1 MPRFPTVARLAPL
14 VLIGVTLQLCA
25 QNTTSLTRPAK
36 AAADLGPTPPIAPV
50 SKAEPDMTEIK
61 LMALFDKNGDHQLD
75 ATERQAALAY
85 LAQHPLIAAPVRPG
99 RPVPVQ
105 PVVAGLEPT
114 KRGQALTPGT
124 GENIPSEDLFDPKIL
139 RTLFLNFA
147 DADWEHELAEFARTD
162 VQVPARLEVDGTILN
177 DVGVRFRPPGIGE
190 VFPSGYKRTLL
201 LKLDFTATGQQLSG
215 HHQLQLLA
223 SADDPTLLRTVL
235 FHQVA
240 REYIAAPADAMVRV
254 VINGEDWGVYTNMEP
269 FDELFVRK
277 KINKVAGAFWTAG
290 PGANLDYL
298 GDDPEAYRSRY
309 QLESTENPAAWAR
322 LIELCKFLH
331 QPTDDDTG
339 HALAAIIDVDSTLRY
354 FALQNALINQDGYG
368 GTTGGYGLFLAG
380 DGRFRL
386 IPLEAEHSFRLLQ
399 VTEYD
404 QPAPRRGRKQPP
416 GQAENR
422 EGRPG
427 DQPGDDDEREAAL
440 LRPYLHK
447 EFPKQSG
454 TNLAV
459 LLSYSLIAKADSD
472 QDEKVTAEEWHDF
485 ANSWYIVM
493 DEDQAGRLTRE
504 QFIRKVRLLVT
515 PPSVIDGRTTQTFGQ
530 EDAAAEIGGDFLRVI
545 DVDHDGY
552 VTREKMTA
560 AFDRLFVEWTG
571 RKSSPLTQPVLQ
583 KGLSAFFSKSIF
595 MADQT
600 FIPTAK
606 TKSGGLEDS
615 HQNERE
621 GRGGGRKR
629 GGQGDGGG
637 GSGANIGPFHL
648 GLPRRG
654 DDSDSSRTVV
664 TYGEQLDALD
674 GAKDATKPLLAKL
687 LSLPHW
693 RTRYSNYLSQ
703 FTDDSLLWSKLGPV
717 AKQYHDLI
725 AAEVRQ
731 ETHKPFSYERFVQ
744 ELDQDPAQGSGRQDE
759 RQSLKSFLMI
769 RRSYLMKKGADFG
782 SN

>member
-1 MPRFPTVARLAPL
+1 MPRRPSVARLAAGML
-14 VLIGVTLQLCA
+14 LGVTLRLCA
-25 QNTTSLTRPAK
+25 QNTTLLTHPAK
-36 AAADLGPTPPIAPV
+36 TAVDLAPTPPIAPV
-50 SKAEPDMTEIK
+50 SKAEPDMTELK
-61 LMALFDKNGDHQLD
+61 LLARFDTNGDHQLD
-75 ATERQAALAY
+75 ATERQAALTY
-85 LAQHPLIAAPVRPG
+85 LAQHPLIEAPVRSG

-105 PVVAGLEPT
+105 PVAAGLEPT
-114 KRGQALTPGT
+114 KRGQTLTPEPGDK
-124 GENIPSEDLFDPKIL
+124 IPPDDLFDPKTL
-139 RTLFLNFA
+139 RTLFLTFA
-147 DADWEHELAEFARTD
+147 DADWERELAEFARTD
-162 VQVPARLEVDGTILN
+162 VQVPARLEVDGKILN
-177 DVGVRFRPPGIGE
+177 DVGVRFRPPGKGE
-190 VFPSGYKRTLL
+190 VFPAGYKRTLL
-201 LKLDFTATGQQLSG
+201 LKLDYTAAGQQLAG

-223 SADDPTLLRTVL
+223 SAGDPTLLRTVL

-240 REYIAAPADAMVRV
+240 REYIAAPADALVRV
-254 VINGEDWGVYTNMEP
+254 VVNGEDWGVYTNMEP
-269 FDELFVRK
+269 FDELFIQK
-277 KINKVAGAFWTAG
+277 KINKVVRAFWTTS

-298 GDDPEAYRSRY
+298 GDDPAAYRSRY
-309 QLESTENPAAWAR
+309 HLESTENSAAWER
-322 LIELCKFLH
+322 LIELCKILH

-339 HALAAIIDVDSTLRY
+339 HALAAIIDTDSTLRY
-354 FALQNALINQDGYG
+354 LALQNALINQDGYG
-368 GTTGGYGLFLAG
+368 GTTGRYGLFLAG

-386 IPLEAEHSFRLLQ
+386 IPMEAEHSFRLLQ

-404 QPAPRRGRKQPP
+404 QPAPRRGRPQAAS
-416 GQAENR
+416 QAENR
-422 EGRPG
+422 EARSGDKPG
-427 DQPGDDDEREAAL
+427 EEDEKEAAL
-440 LRPYLHK
+440 LRSFLHK
-447 EFPKQSG
+447 EYPKQSG

-472 QDEKVTAEEWHDF
+472 QDDKVTAEEWHDF

-493 DEDQAGRLTRE
+493 DEDQAGRLTRD
-504 QFIRKVRLLVT
+504 QFIRKIRLLVT
-515 PPSVIDGRTTQTFGQ
+515 PPSVIDGRTIQTFGQ

-545 DVDHDGY
+545 DVDHDGF

-571 RKSSPLTQPVLQ
+571 RKTSPLTQPVLQ
-583 KGLSAFFSKSIF
+583 KGLSAFFSKSVF

-606 TKSGGLEDS
+606 TKAGGQEDS
-615 HQNERE
+615 RQNERE

-637 GSGANIGPFHL
+637 GSGAKIGPIHL
-648 GLPRRG
+648 GLPKRN
-654 DDSDSSRTVV
+654 DEQENTRTVV
-664 TYGEQLDALD
+664 TYGEQLDPLD

-693 RTRYSNYLSQ
+693 RTRYANYLSQ
-703 FTDDSLLWSKLGPV
+703 ITNDSLLWSKLGPV
-717 AKQYHDLI
+717 AKEYQDLI

-759 RQSLKSFLMI
+759 KQSLKSFLMI
-769 RRSYLMKKGADFG
+769 RRSYLLKNGTDFE